1 MVPSKQAENEAFLR
15 AERRKRI
22 LISVAVIV
30 VAAVLIWAW
39 MRDPPDPLNNSY
51 AIQSCRA
58 DYQRARSDAD
68 TAIIDERMPISDP
81 EAPTPKVSCREL
93 RMSGRLA
100 R

>member
-1 MVPSKQAENEAFLR
+1 MTSRRAENEAFLR
-15 AERRKRI
+15 AQRRKRV
-22 LISVAVIV
+22 LMSMAVIV
-30 VAAVLIWAW
+30 VTAVLIWAW

-58 DYQRARSDAD
+58 DYQRARSNAD
-68 TAIIDERMPISDP
+68 TAIIDERMPVRDP